1 MTQQVQTSGFQVPNS
16 TPGSGPVIEGGSANI
31 PPGELKPG
39 FVTPNQQPVVP
50 VAAAPAAQPSNLD
63 ASIAALL
70 AALQTQQPAT
80 PVAAAP
86 DATQAATPGK
96 LNTLDVS
103 TLEDPILR
111 SMATIMQTVGQGLDM
126 DRVFGK
132 ALEHGDASLLD
143 AAYLREKGGA
153 NAAQLQSIAE
163 GIVQAVN
170 AQAEAVT
177 KEIHGM
183 AGGASQWDA
192 SVAAFNKAAPPELRQ
207 VVTMM
212 LDSEKRSQISAGA
225 KLVVEY
231 AKSSGIVPNVSALI
245 QNGGAAASAAQAL
258 NKEGFQS
265 ELRKLNPNSRE
276 YQAQRESLFARR
288 QQGRQLGI

>member
-16 TPGSGPVIEGGSANI
+16 APGSGPVIDGGSQNI
-31 PPGELKPG
+31 PPGELNPG
-39 FVTPNQQPVVP
+39 FVNPNPQPVAP
-50 VAAAPAAQPSNLD
+50 VAAVPAAQPSNLD

-70 AALQTQQPAT
+70 AALQTQQPA
-80 PVAAAP
+80 PVPAQP
-86 DATQAATPGK
+86 DVTQAATPGK

-207 VVTMM
+207 VVAMM

-245 QNGGAAASAAQAL
+245 QNNGTAASAAQAL

-288 QQGRQLGI
+288 QQGRQLGM